1 MSARKQRSGLEISE
15 DMAFQRRTWLVERI
29 VWILLG
35 LILIAALLGFFGG
48 GGPVASAETT
58 TEDGNLSMQYDRFL
72 RLESPTQLRVVARPL
87 GTTLRLWVGR
97 DYVEAIE
104 ITNIVPEPDRV
115 EAAEDRYTFEF
126 PLIAPE
132 STATVFFYIE
142 PRKAWSLNG
151 RLGLEGGAEL
161 MLRQLVYP

>member
-1 MSARKQRSGLEISE
+1 MSARTQRSGLQISE

-35 LILIAALLGFFGG
+35 LVLIAALLGFFGG
-48 GGPVASAETT
+48 GGPAASAETS
-58 TEDGNLSMQYDRFL
+58 TEDGNLSMQYERFL
-72 RLESPTQLRVVARPL
+72 RLESPTQLRVVARPF
-87 GTTLRLWVGR
+87 GTTLRLWLER

-104 ITNIVPEPDRV
+104 ITSIVPEPHRV

-126 PLIAPE
+126 PLTASAE
-132 STATVFFYIE
+132 TATVFFYIE
-142 PRKAWSLNG
+142 PRKAWNLTG
-151 RLGLEGGAEL
+151 RLGLDGGAEL